1 MLPLWFPCVARK
13 FKVGK
18 RFQLSV
24 INRAM
29 AFPSFYGIIATDFNV
44 SGYKDWTARQTD
56 PKDNTIT
63 KHYNYCTLALS
74 VQVVWN
80 LTSIKKSQ
88 PFFATCLTRWV
99 SWQQRPNSQTDR
111 HRPILYA
118 YLYGRGHRWQMQS
131 WMVYWLFSHT
141 WRRHGLT
148 FDEFT
153 FNRNLC
159 ADVLII

>member
-56 PKDNTIT
+56 PKDNTVT

-80 LTSIKKSQ
+80 LTSIKNPNRFLQ
-88 PFFATCLTRWV
+88 PASRVEYLGSKDRTVR
-99 SWQQRPNSQTDR
+99 QTDTDR
-111 HRPILYA
+111 SF
-118 YLYGRGHRWQMQS
+118 M
-131 WMVYWLFSHT
+131 
-141 WRRHGLT
+141 LT
-148 FDEFT
+148 SM
-153 FNRNLC
+153 
-159 ADVLII
+159 DVVIDDRCRVGWSTGYFLIHEDATA